1 MKIFIG
7 YDSEYPESFEVC
19 AESIRRYNS
28 NHEIIPL
35 VKDKLEEEG
44 IYTRKYQ
51 GESTEFA
58 FTRFLVPFL
67 SNYKGHALFCDGD
80 FMWRCDP
87 QEIEDYVKA
96 RTLLFM
102 ECPSVWV
109 VKHPPFLTTPHEKMK
124 GKANMSYP
132 KKYWSSLMYFNNDKC
147 FTLTSDLVNL
157 WSGKDLHEFAWASE
171 IGDLPAE
178 YNAMVNYYKFPTAKA
193 VHFTDGGPWLDI
205 HDDMLYSTEWLKIYK
220 DLQKTED

>member
-7 YDSEYPESFEVC
+7 YENEYPESFEVC
-19 AESIRRYNS
+19 AESIRRFNP

-35 VKDKLEEEG
+35 VKSELEEKG
-44 IYTRKYQ
+44 LYTREYQ
-51 GESTEFA
+51 GESTDFA

-67 SNYKGHALFCDGD
+67 SDYKGYALFCDGD

-87 QEIEDYVKA
+87 QEIEDYAKQSNYS
-96 RTLLFM
+96 
-102 ECPSVWV
+102 PSVWV
-109 VKHPPFLTTPHEKMK
+109 VKHPPFLTTPYKKMK

-147 FTLTSDLVNL
+147 FSLTSDLVNS

-178 YNAMVNYYKFPTAKA
+178 YNAMVNYYKFPQAKA

-220 DLQKTED
+220 NLQKAKE

>member
-7 YDSEYPESFEVC
+7 YENEYPESFEVC
-19 AESIRRYNS
+19 AESIRRFNP

-35 VKDKLEEEG
+35 VKSELEEKG
-44 IYTRKYQ
+44 LYTREYQ
-51 GESTEFA
+51 GESTDFA

-67 SNYKGHALFCDGD
+67 SDYKGYALFCDGD

-87 QEIEDYVKA
+87 QEIEDYAKQSNYS
-96 RTLLFM
+96 
-102 ECPSVWV
+102 PSVGV
-109 VKHPPFLTTPHEKMK
+109 VKHPPFLTTPYKKMK

-147 FTLTSDLVNL
+147 FSLTSDLVNS

-178 YNAMVNYYKFPTAKA
+178 YNAMVNYYKFPNAKA

-220 DLQKTED
+220 NLQKAKE

>member
-7 YDSEYPESFEVC
+7 FETEYPEAFEVC
-19 AESIRRYNS
+19 AESIRQYNP

-35 VKDKLEEEG
+35 VKSELEEQG
-44 IYTRKYQ
+44 LYTRPYQ

-58 FTRFLVPFL
+58 FTRFLVPAL
-67 SNYKGHALFCDGD
+67 CEWKGYALFCDGD

-87 QEIEDYVKA
+87 QEIEDLVKQSS
-96 RTLLFM
+96 
-102 ECPSVWV
+102 ESPSVWV

-147 FTLTSDLVNL
+147 FSLTSDLVNS
-157 WSGKDLHEFAWASE
+157 WSGKDLHEFAWAST

-178 YNAMVNYYKFPTAKA
+178 YNAMVNYYKFNSPKA

-205 HDDMLYSTEWLKIYK
+205 HDDMLYSTEWLKHYK
-220 DLQKTED
+220 NLHKIKISS

>member
-7 YDSEYPESFEVC
+7 YENEYPESFEVC
-19 AESIRRYNS
+19 AESIRRFNP

-35 VKDKLEEEG
+35 VKSELEEKG
-44 IYTRKYQ
+44 LYTREYQ
-51 GESTEFA
+51 GESTDFA

-67 SNYKGHALFCDGD
+67 SDYKGYALFCDGD

-87 QEIEDYVKA
+87 QEIEDYAKQSNYS
-96 RTLLFM
+96 
-102 ECPSVWV
+102 PSVWV
-109 VKHPPFLTTPHEKMK
+109 VKHPPFLTTPYKKMK

-147 FTLTSDLVNL
+147 FSLTSDLVNS

-171 IGDLPAE
+171 IGNLPAE
-178 YNAMVNYYKFPTAKA
+178 YNAMVNYYKFPNAKA

-220 DLQKTED
+220 NLQKAKE

>member
-7 YDSEYPESFEVC
+7 FETEYPEAFEVC
-19 AESIRRYNS
+19 AESIRQYNP

-35 VKDKLEEEG
+35 IKSELEEQG
-44 IYTRKYQ
+44 LYTRPYQ

-58 FTRFLVPFL
+58 FTRFLVPAL
-67 SNYKGHALFCDGD
+67 CEWKGYALFCDGD

-87 QEIEDYVKA
+87 QEIEDLVKQSSQS
-96 RTLLFM
+96 
-102 ECPSVWV
+102 PSVWV
-109 VKHPPFLTTPHEKMK
+109 VKHPPFLTTPHEKMR

-147 FTLTSDLVNL
+147 FTLTSELVNS
-157 WSGKDLHEFAWASE
+157 WSAKDLHEFAWASQ

-178 YNAMVNYYKFPTAKA
+178 YNAMVNYYQFPSARA

-205 HDDMLYSTEWLKIYK
+205 HDNMLYSTEWLKHYK
-220 DLQKTED
+220 NLQKTKESF

>member
-7 YDSEYPESFEVC
+7 YENEYTESFEVC
-19 AESIRRYNS
+19 AESIRRFNP

-35 VKDKLEEEG
+35 VKSELEEKG
-44 IYTRKYQ
+44 LYTREYQ
-51 GESTEFA
+51 GESTDFA

-67 SNYKGHALFCDGD
+67 SDYKGYALFCDGD

-87 QEIEDYVKA
+87 QEIEDYAKQSNYS
-96 RTLLFM
+96 
-102 ECPSVWV
+102 PSVWV
-109 VKHPPFLTTPHEKMK
+109 VKHPPFLTTPYKKMK

-147 FTLTSDLVNL
+147 FSLTSDLVNS

-178 YNAMVNYYKFPTAKA
+178 YNAMVNYYKFPQAKA

-220 DLQKTED
+220 NLQKAKE

>member
-7 YDSEYPESFEVC
+7 YENEYPESFEVC
-19 AESIRRYNS
+19 AESIRRFNP

-35 VKDKLEEEG
+35 VKSELEEKG
-44 IYTRKYQ
+44 LYTREYQ
-51 GESTEFA
+51 GESTDFA

-67 SNYKGHALFCDGD
+67 SDYKGYALFCDGD

-87 QEIEDYVKA
+87 QEIEDYAKQSNYS
-96 RTLLFM
+96 
-102 ECPSVWV
+102 PSVWV
-109 VKHPPFLTTPHEKMK
+109 VKHPPFLTTPYKKMK

-147 FTLTSDLVNL
+147 FSLTSDLVNS

-171 IGDLPAE
+171 IGNLPAE
-178 YNAMVNYYKFPTAKA
+178 YNAMVNYYKFPEAKA

-220 DLQKTED
+220 NLQKAKE

>member
-7 YDSEYPESFEVC
+7 YENEYPESFEVC
-19 AESIRRYNS
+19 AESIRRFNP

-35 VKDKLEEEG
+35 IKSELEEKG
-44 IYTRKYQ
+44 LYTREYQ
-51 GESTEFA
+51 GESTDFA

-67 SNYKGHALFCDGD
+67 SDYKGYTLFCDGD

-87 QEIEDYVKA
+87 QEIEDYAKQSNYS
-96 RTLLFM
+96 
-102 ECPSVWV
+102 PSVWV
-109 VKHPPFLTTPHEKMK
+109 VKHPPFLTTPYKKMK

-147 FTLTSDLVNL
+147 FSLTSDLVNS

-178 YNAMVNYYKFPTAKA
+178 YNAMVNYYKFPNAKA

-220 DLQKTED
+220 NLQKAKE

>member
-7 YDSEYPESFEVC
+7 YENEYPESFEVC
-19 AESIRRYNS
+19 AESIRRFNP

-35 VKDKLEEEG
+35 IKSELEEKG
-44 IYTRKYQ
+44 LYTREYQ
-51 GESTEFA
+51 GESTDFA

-67 SNYKGHALFCDGD
+67 SDYKGYALFCDGD

-87 QEIEDYVKA
+87 QEIEDYAKQSNYS
-96 RTLLFM
+96 
-102 ECPSVWV
+102 PSVWV
-109 VKHPPFLTTPHEKMK
+109 VKHPPFLTTPYKKMK

-147 FTLTSDLVNL
+147 FSLTSDLVNS

-178 YNAMVNYYKFPTAKA
+178 YNAMVNYYKFPNAKA
-193 VHFTDGGPWLDI
+193 VHSTDGEPWLDI

-220 DLQKTED
+220 NLQKAKE